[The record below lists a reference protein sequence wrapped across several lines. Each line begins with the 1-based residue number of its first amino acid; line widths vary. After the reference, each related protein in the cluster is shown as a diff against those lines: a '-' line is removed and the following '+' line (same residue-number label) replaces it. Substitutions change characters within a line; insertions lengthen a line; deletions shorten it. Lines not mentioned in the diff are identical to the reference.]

1 MIFSAGRHT
10 SLHRP
15 LRTVAAGLGHQGA
28 DSQKLHPLHAGAG
41 NHPERPGEPE
51 LFHDWSHLIR
61 WLMYIDKENFE
72 AWMERIMDRLDM
84 QDKKIDRLLN
94 SQNCLDGE
102 KLLDNQDLC
111 FLLKV
116 SVKTLQ
122 RYRKKGSTALP
133 AAGREVLLPGKRH
146 TQADFV
152 SARISGCFIHRSIT

>member
-1 MIFSAGRHT
+1 
-10 SLHRP
+10 
-15 LRTVAAGLGHQGA
+15 
-28 DSQKLHPLHAGAG
+28 
-41 NHPERPGEPE
+41 
-51 LFHDWSHLIR
+51 
-61 WLMYIDKENFE
+61 MYIDKENFE

-122 RYRKKGSTALP
+122 RYRKKGILP
-133 AAGREVLLPGKRH
+133 YLLLDGKYYYRASDIH
-146 TQADFV
+146 KLIPV
-152 SARISGCFIHRSIT
+152 SYTYLTLPTIA